1 MNNDN
6 QKFFLIFIVI
16 IIILACIG
24 VFFAM
29 NSSLVSSEIS
39 SEFSSNSQSDEL
51 DSLKA
56 NYTELE
62 TKFNNTKQEIYSS
75 SSKSKEDEFIS
86 AELELLRAN
95 SAIEDV
101 ETALKIGK
109 SQLEIDKRIKTAK
122 EKLNMAN
129 HAYNNL

>member
-1 MNNDN
+1 MNNVN

-51 DSLKA
+51 DSLKT

-62 TKFNNTKQEIYSS
+62 TKFNNTKQEIYFGSNET
-75 SSKSKEDEFIS
+75 KEDGFTS
-86 AELELLRAN
+86 AELELIRAD

-101 ETALKIGK
+101 ESALKLGK
-109 SQLEIDKRIKTAK
+109 SQKEIDKRIKTAK
-122 EKLNMAN
+122 EKLNMATY
-129 HAYNNL
+129 AYNNL